1 MRGDLSKNTTTPCE
15 TWTKFLNALLR
26 QKRFDLRETWFVNVY
41 NGVGDAFF
49 VLGFLKAL
57 RHRYKIKTLVI
68 LARESLRDIVELY
81 AHAFDHAIYLDSDFP
96 IDASFSD
103 KFGPGFLVCASKAYY
118 LGGAWQSLA
127 VAHRIPHIDW
137 YKFGLRLPMTAG
149 FDSPKFIK
157 TNYSEI
163 IRNPKNCV
171 VLLPYSNFTE
181 RLDQNCWEK
190 VVSIIVKKGYK
201 CYTNIQNKSWDFKMH
216 GHIKRNEIKQEYEA
230 VSGTMPL
237 NCSIKDL
244 FSIINAGAKVISGP
258 GGLATILA
266 FTSSDILVLQKKVVV
281 DAGTINSTYRGEK
294 WTSLDM
300 VGAVKRGIPWRLN
313 LRESFFDENIENT
326 LSEFVGEITNN

>member
-1 MRGDLSKNTTTPCE
+1 MKHGSS
-15 TWTKFLNALLR
+15 
-26 QKRFDLRETWFVNVY
+26 VY

-201 CYTNIQNKSWDFKMH
+201 CYTNIQNKS
-216 GHIKRNEIKQEYEA
+216 
-230 VSGTMPL
+230 
-237 NCSIKDL
+237 
-244 FSIINAGAKVISGP
+244 
-258 GGLATILA
+258 
-266 FTSSDILVLQKKVVV
+266 
-281 DAGTINSTYRGEK
+281 
-294 WTSLDM
+294 
-300 VGAVKRGIPWRLN
+300 
-313 LRESFFDENIENT
+313 
-326 LSEFVGEITNN
+326 